1 MSLLLNL
8 SILAKIVCVVF
19 TKFLFLC
26 KGLIDDNAI
35 RNIFWNIFQNSN
47 KVLYYLNHPACDVAT
62 FQIRSHIGRDVAHH
76 AGTSS

>member
-1 MSLLLNL
+1 MSLLLNI
-8 SILAKIVCVVF
+8 SILAKFVCVVF

-35 RNIFWNIFQNSN
+35 RNIFQNSN
-47 KVLYYLNHPACDVAT
+47 KVLYYLNHPACGVAT
-62 FQIRSHIGRDVAHH
+62 FQIKSHIGRDVAHH